1 MGLGRLCF
9 FHTQLLP
16 RPERTMNGALFYTM
30 RVKCELF
37 CAHPTSQHVA
47 HILLPIAGVF
57 FGYHCGGSVV
67 GDKCCAKRF
76 DMTGNCLK
84 LGVASTC

>member
-1 MGLGRLCF
+1 
-9 FHTQLLP
+9 
-16 RPERTMNGALFYTM
+16 MNGALFYTM